1 MAAATHTLPVTL
13 PTLDRLG
20 VKAVPTDVD
29 AEKVAGLWLEQLAQ
43 HITNDN
49 IDGALSLFAPDAW
62 WRDMLALTWEFRT
75 FHGAAKIRKLLQDRL
90 APSQLSNFKLASAQ
104 LEAPYPDLAWIL
116 GEFTFESAVGACSGI
131 FRLVPTA
138 DGRWL
143 GFTFYTNLEDLKG
156 FEERVGPRRN
166 FLPNHG
172 KWLDERTHER
182 AFEDSDPTVLIVGGG
197 QSGLD
202 VAVRMKLM
210 GIPALVIEKNERI
223 GDQWR
228 YRYQALCLHDPVW
241 YDHMPYMPF
250 PPSWPVYTPAH
261 KLAGWLEYYAEA
273 MELNVWTSTTVTK
286 AEQDAN
292 DEWNVTVE
300 KKDGSTRVFH
310 VKHLV
315 FSIGLGG
322 NNPNFPKFPGQ
333 EEYQGEIL
341 HSIHHNSAKDHV
353 GKKVLIVGACTSAHD
368 IAADYVEH
376 GVDVTM
382 YQRESTYIMTTKEG
396 MPRTLK
402 TWWGGSNPDLGDR
415 IDASMPIYINEEISK
430 RTTQEIADADKELLE
445 GLKKAG
451 FKLNFG
457 HDGAGFLSHTRRRGG
472 GYYLDVGA
480 SQMVIDGK
488 IKLKNDSKIKQ
499 FTKTGFE
506 FEDGSKLD
514 ADVIVFATGFAG
526 PQPIISSIC
535 GDDVV
540 KRLKP
545 IWGLTP
551 EGEFQTVW
559 RDTGVPN
566 FWIMMGNLAWCRF
579 HSKHL
584 ALQIKAIEEGL
595 LRNEERYV

>member
-228 YRYQALCLHDPVW
+228 YRYQALCLHDPVCESA
-241 YDHMPYMPF
+241 F
-250 PPSWPVYTPAH
+250 SCAS
-261 KLAGWLEYYAEA
+261 LEH
-273 MELNVWTSTTVTK
+273 LLS
-286 AEQDAN
+286 
-292 DEWNVTVE
+292 
-300 KKDGSTRVFH
+300 GSLYRV
-310 VKHLV
+310 
-315 FSIGLGG
+315 
-322 NNPNFPKFPGQ
+322 
-333 EEYQGEIL
+333 
-341 HSIHHNSAKDHV
+341 
-353 GKKVLIVGACTSAHD
+353 
-368 IAADYVEH
+368 
-376 GVDVTM
+376 
-382 YQRESTYIMTTKEG
+382 
-396 MPRTLK
+396 
-402 TWWGGSNPDLGDR
+402 
-415 IDASMPIYINEEISK
+415 
-430 RTTQEIADADKELLE
+430 
-445 GLKKAG
+445 
-451 FKLNFG
+451 
-457 HDGAGFLSHTRRRGG
+457 
-472 GYYLDVGA
+472 
-480 SQMVIDGK
+480 
-488 IKLKNDSKIKQ
+488 
-499 FTKTGFE
+499 
-506 FEDGSKLD
+506 
-514 ADVIVFATGFAG
+514 
-526 PQPIISSIC
+526 
-535 GDDVV
+535 
-540 KRLKP
+540 
-545 IWGLTP
+545 
-551 EGEFQTVW
+551 
-559 RDTGVPN
+559 
-566 FWIMMGNLAWCRF
+566 
-579 HSKHL
+579 
-584 ALQIKAIEEGL
+584 
-595 LRNEERYV
+595 